1 MTTLDGCI
9 DGRSYHYVFLCFRR
23 PPAPQKRENR
33 PNSPLFFVELEKKG
47 TAGGRSASERGE
59 EPRSGTLSTSPLFSC
74 FRHPPVHKKRPPF
87 CGLSLWS
94 WRRKEPPVAVP
105 PASEAKSR
113 GAEHSQLLPSSYAS
127 DSLQLIKK
135 NRHSAVFLC
144 GAGGSRT
151 LVQTSDRCAFYM
163 LIP

>member
-1 MTTLDGCI
+1 MVASTTDHTTMFSCASGALQPHKKE
-9 DGRSYHYVFLCFRR
+9 RTVQTVL
-23 PPAPQKRENR
+23 
-33 PNSPLFFVELEKKG
+33 ELEKKG

-74 FRHPPVHKKRPPF
+74 FRLPPAHKKRPPF

-113 GAEHSQLLPSSYAS
+113 GAEHSQLLPSSHAS

-135 NRHSAVFLC
+135 DRLSAVFLC

>member
-1 MTTLDGCI
+1 MVASTTDLTTKF
-9 DGRSYHYVFLCFRR
+9 SY
-23 PPAPQKRENR
+23 
-33 PNSPLFFVELEKKG
+33 
-47 TAGGRSASERGE
+47 T
-59 EPRSGTLSTSPLFSC
+59 SGALQP
-74 FRHPPVHKKRPPF
+74 HKKERTVQTV
-87 CGLSLWS
+87 LSFLWS

-113 GAEHSQLLPSSYAS
+113 GAEHSQLLPSSHAS

-135 NRHSAVFLC
+135 DRHSAVFLC